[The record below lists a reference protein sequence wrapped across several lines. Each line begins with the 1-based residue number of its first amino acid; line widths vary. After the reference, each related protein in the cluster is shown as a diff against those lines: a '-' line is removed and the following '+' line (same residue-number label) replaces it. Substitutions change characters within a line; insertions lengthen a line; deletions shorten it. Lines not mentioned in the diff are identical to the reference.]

1 MVDAGE
7 DAGMLAARMRGEAAW
22 FRLLAAA
29 ARLELA
35 LKYNPGWHLQ
45 PRVPAGNPGGG
56 RWTDGGT
63 GSGAMGQDKAPV
75 LQGSADRKRS
85 IIKDAPAVFE
95 VEANSEANG
104 SKPIYELHEM
114 NEVFERAVDIL
125 KEASAQDADHRLV
138 MAIVCMETSH
148 GYYDRLHPRPKT
160 VLPMNVHVSYWL
172 GFGWSREDLQVP
184 ATNIRAGVT
193 LLKRISERVK
203 EPTVAKV
210 ATLYNNLSAE
220 QASGYGARVQKI
232 YEEEPWWDL

>member
-1 MVDAGE
+1 MVDTE
-7 DAGMLAARMRGEAAW
+7 MLAARMRGEAAW
-22 FRLLAAA
+22 VRLLAAA
-29 ARLELA
+29 GRLERA
-35 LKYNPGWHLQ
+35 LKHNPRWHLQ

-63 GSGAMGQDKAPV
+63 GSGAMGRDKAPV
-75 LQGSADRKRS
+75 LQRSADRRRS
-85 IIKDAPAVFE
+85 ILKDAPAVFE
-95 VEANSEANG
+95 VEANPEANG

-114 NEVFERAVDIL
+114 NEVFEHAVDIL
-125 KEASAQDADHRLV
+125 KEASAQDVDHRLV
-138 MAIVCMETSH
+138 MAIVYMETTH
-148 GYYDRLHPRPKT
+148 GYYDQLHPRPKT
-160 VLPMNVHVSYWL
+160 VLPMNVHVSYWS

-220 QASGYGARVQKI
+220 QVSDYGARVQKI